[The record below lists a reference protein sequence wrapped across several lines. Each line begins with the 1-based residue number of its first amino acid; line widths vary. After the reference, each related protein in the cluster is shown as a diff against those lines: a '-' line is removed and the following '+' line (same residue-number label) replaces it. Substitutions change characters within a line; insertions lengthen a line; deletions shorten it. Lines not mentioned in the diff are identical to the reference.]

1 MLENWLNTKQGQ
13 VFHYKMEKIEYALE
27 LLGNPQFA
35 VPVIHVAGTNGKG
48 STIAFMRQLFQTHG
62 LRVGSFVSPH
72 MVSVHDRICIDSQ
85 SISDPDFQRYLQKVY
100 DLEQEVATRY
110 EPFRYFEV
118 MVLIMFLYFE
128 AQQPDV
134 ALVEVGIGGLLDTTN
149 VVAPA
154 LSVITSIG
162 MDHQDLLGST
172 LGEIAEQKAGIIK
185 ESVPVVLGPLCPETT
200 AICRHIAQD
209 KQASVYQFGQE
220 FTYKAGQFSN
230 ADLELSEL
238 VLGLA
243 GHHQE
248 ENAAVALQTFL
259 LYMTNIQKDIQP
271 QLIQQALAQ
280 TNWPGRLELVVQE
293 PKIYLDGAHNVPAIE
308 RLVEFI
314 QVQDEP
320 VTILFSALRRK
331 DFQEMLELLEE
342 KLPHTPLV
350 LTSFAYDGA
359 LSEENRQGRDYV
371 ENYQQF
377 IEDWQSSEQ
386 GMLIVTGSLYFI
398 SEVRRIFN
406 TQQKSKANQ
415 SSVFKPLSTNNWF

>member
-48 STIAFMRQLFQTHG
+48 STIAFLRQLFQAHG

-85 SISDPDFQRYLQKVY
+85 PISDHDFQCYLQKVY
-100 DLEQEVATRY
+100 DLEQEVAARY

-118 MVLIMFLYFE
+118 MVLIMFLYFKD
-128 AQQPDV
+128 QQPDL

-172 LGEIAEQKAGIIK
+172 LREIAEQKAGIIK
-185 ESVPVVLGPLCPETT
+185 ENVPVVLGPLSPETT
-200 AICRHIAQD
+200 AICRQIAQD
-209 KQASVYQFGQE
+209 KQASVHQFGQE

-230 ADLELSEL
+230 PDIDLSEL
-238 VLGLA
+238 VLGLV

-259 LYMTNIQKDIQP
+259 LYMTNLQKDIQL

-280 TNWPGRLELVVQE
+280 TSWPGRLELVAQE

-308 RLVEFI
+308 RLIEFI
-314 QVQDEP
+314 QEQEEP

-331 DFQEMLELLEE
+331 DFQEMLELLDE
-342 KLPHTPLV
+342 KLPHTALV
-350 LTSFAYDGA
+350 LTNFAYDGA

-377 IEDWQSSEQ
+377 IEDWQSSKQ
-386 GMLIVTGSLYFI
+386 GILIITGSLYFI
-398 SEVRRIFN
+398 SEVRRIL
-406 TQQKSKANQ
+406 KK
-415 SSVFKPLSTNNWF
+415 

>member
-1 MLENWLNTKQGQ
+1 MLENWLNAKQGQ

-27 LLGNPQFA
+27 LLGNPQFT

-48 STIAFMRQLFQTHG
+48 STIAFLRQLFQTHG

-72 MVSVHDRICIDSQ
+72 MVSMHDRICIDSQ
-85 SISDPDFQRYLQKVY
+85 PISDHDFQHYLQKVY

-118 MVLIMFLYFE
+118 MVLIMFLYFKD
-128 AQQPDV
+128 QQPDL

-172 LGEIAEQKAGIIK
+172 LREIAEQKAGIIK
-185 ESVPVVLGPLCPETT
+185 QNVPVVLGPLCPETA
-200 AICRHIAQD
+200 AICRRIALD
-209 KQASVYQFGQE
+209 NQAPVYQFGQE

-230 ADLELSEL
+230 ADIELSEL

-243 GHHQE
+243 GQHQE

-259 LYMTNIQKDIQP
+259 LYMESIQKTVSP
-271 QLIQQALAQ
+271 QLIKNALAQ
-280 TNWPGRLELVVQE
+280 TSWAGRLELVVQE

-308 RLVEFI
+308 RLIDFI
-314 QVQDEP
+314 QEQDEP

-342 KLPHTPLV
+342 KLPYTPLV

-359 LSEENRQGRDYV
+359 LSEENRQGREYV

-377 IEDWQSSEQ
+377 IEDWQSAGQ
-386 GMLIVTGSLYFI
+386 GILIITGSLYFI
-398 SEVRRIFN
+398 SEVRQIF
-406 TQQKSKANQ
+406 KK
-415 SSVFKPLSTNNWF
+415 

>member
-48 STIAFMRQLFQTHG
+48 STIAFLRQLFQAHAM
-62 LRVGSFVSPH
+62 RVGSFVSPH

-85 SISDPDFQRYLQKVY
+85 PISDHDFQHYLQKVY
-100 DLEQEVATRY
+100 DLEQEVAARY
-110 EPFRYFEV
+110 ETFRYFEV
-118 MVLIMFLYFE
+118 MVLIMFLYFQD
-128 AQQPDV
+128 QQPHV
-134 ALVEVGIGGLLDTTN
+134 ALVEAGIGGLLDTTN

-154 LSVITSIG
+154 LGVITSIG

-172 LGEIAEQKAGIIK
+172 LREIAEQKAGIIK
-185 ESVPVVLGPLCPETT
+185 ENVSVVLGPLSPETT
-200 AICRHIAQD
+200 AICRQIAQD
-209 KQASVYQFGQE
+209 KQASVHQFGQE

-243 GHHQE
+243 GQHQE

-271 QLIQQALAQ
+271 QLIKQALAQ
-280 TNWPGRLELVVQE
+280 TSWPGRLELVVQE

-308 RLVEFI
+308 RLIDFI
-314 QVQDEP
+314 QEQDEP

-359 LSEENRQGRDYV
+359 LSEENRQGREYV

-377 IEDWQSSEQ
+377 IEDWQSAGQ
-386 GMLIVTGSLYFI
+386 GILIVTGSLYFI
-398 SEVRRIFN
+398 SEVRRIF
-406 TQQKSKANQ
+406 KK
-415 SSVFKPLSTNNWF
+415 

>member
-35 VPVIHVAGTNGKG
+35 VPIIHVAGTNGKG

-85 SISDPDFQRYLQKVY
+85 PISNHDFQHYLQKVY

-154 LSVITSIG
+154 LSLITSIG

-185 ESVPVVLGPLCPETT
+185 QNVPVVLGPLCSETT
-200 AICRHIAQD
+200 AICRQIAQD
-209 KQASVYQFGQE
+209 KQASVHQFGQE
-220 FTYKAGQFSN
+220 FTYKVGHFSN
-230 ADLELSEL
+230 TDIDLSEL

-280 TNWPGRLELVVQE
+280 TSWPGRLELVVQE

-308 RLVEFI
+308 RLIEFI

-342 KLPHTPLV
+342 KLPHTPLA

-359 LSEENRQGRDYV
+359 LAEENRQGRDYV

-377 IEDWQSSEQ
+377 IEDWQSSKQ
-386 GMLIVTGSLYFI
+386 GILIVTGSLYFI
-398 SEVRRIFN
+398 SEVRRIF
-406 TQQKSKANQ
+406 KK
-415 SSVFKPLSTNNWF
+415 

>member
-48 STIAFMRQLFQTHG
+48 STIAFLRQLFQVHG

-72 MVSVHDRICIDSQ
+72 MVTVHDRICIDSQ
-85 SISDPDFQRYLQKVY
+85 PISDHDFQHYLHKVY

-185 ESVPVVLGPLCPETT
+185 ENMPVVLGPLSPETT
-200 AICRHIAQD
+200 VICRQIAID
-209 KQASVYQFGQE
+209 NQAPVYQFGQE

-230 ADLELSEL
+230 TDIDLSEL
-238 VLGLA
+238 VLSLA

-259 LYMTNIQKDIQP
+259 LYMTKIQKDIQP

-280 TNWPGRLELVVQE
+280 TSWPGRLELVVQE
-293 PKIYLDGAHNVPAIE
+293 SKIYLDGAHNVPAIE
-308 RLVEFI
+308 RLLEFI
-314 QVQDEP
+314 QVQEEP

-342 KLPHTPLV
+342 KLPHTALV

-377 IEDWQSSEQ
+377 IEDWQSSKQ
-386 GMLIVTGSLYFI
+386 GILIVTGSLYFI
-398 SEVRRIFN
+398 SEVRRIF
-406 TQQKSKANQ
+406 KK
-415 SSVFKPLSTNNWF
+415 

>member
-48 STIAFMRQLFQTHG
+48 STIAFMRQLFQAHG
-62 LRVGSFVSPH
+62 LCVGSFVSPH

-85 SISDPDFQRYLQKVY
+85 PISDHDFQHYLQKVY
-100 DLEQEVATRY
+100 DLEQEIAARY

-118 MVLIMFLYFE
+118 MVLIMFLYFQD
-128 AQQPDV
+128 QQLDV

-172 LGEIAEQKAGIIK
+172 LREIAEQKAGIIK
-185 ESVPVVLGPLCPETT
+185 ENVPVVLGPLSPETT
-200 AICRHIAQD
+200 AICRQIALD

-220 FTYKAGQFSN
+220 FTYKARQFSN
-230 ADLELSEL
+230 ADIDLSEL
-238 VLGLA
+238 VLGPA

-259 LYMTNIQKDIQP
+259 LYMTNIQKDVQP

-280 TNWPGRLELVVQE
+280 TSWPGRLELVAQG

-314 QVQDEP
+314 QEQEEP

-331 DFQEMLELLEE
+331 DFKEMLGLLE
-342 KLPHTPLV
+342 KRLPHVPLI

-377 IEDWQSSEQ
+377 IEDWQSSKQ
-386 GMLIVTGSLYFI
+386 GILIVTGSLYFI
-398 SEVRRIFN
+398 SEVR
-406 TQQKSKANQ
+406 QL
-415 SSVFKPLSTNNWF
+415 FKK

>member
-48 STIAFMRQLFQTHG
+48 STIAFMRQLFQAHG

-85 SISDPDFQRYLQKVY
+85 PISDHDFQHYLQKVY
-100 DLEQEVATRY
+100 DLEQEVAARY
-110 EPFRYFEV
+110 ETFRYFEV
-118 MVLIMFLYFE
+118 MVLIMFLYFQD
-128 AQQPDV
+128 QQLDV
-134 ALVEVGIGGLLDTTN
+134 ALVEVGIGGVLDTTN

-162 MDHQDLLGST
+162 LDHQDLLGST
-172 LGEIAEQKAGIIK
+172 LEEIAEQKAGIIK
-185 ESVPVVLGPLCPETT
+185 ENVPVVLGPLCPETA
-200 AICRHIAQD
+200 AICRQIALE
-209 KQASVYQFGQE
+209 KQAPVYQFGQE
-220 FTYKAGQFSN
+220 FTYKVGQFSN
-230 ADLELSEL
+230 PDINLSEL

-243 GHHQE
+243 GPHQE

-259 LYMTNIQKDIQP
+259 LYMTNIQKDIQL
-271 QLIQQALAQ
+271 QLIPQALAQ
-280 TNWPGRLELVVQE
+280 TSWPGRLELVAQE

-308 RLVEFI
+308 RLIEFI
-314 QVQDEP
+314 QVQEES
-320 VTILFSALRRK
+320 VAILFSALRRK

-371 ENYQQF
+371 EDYRAF
-377 IEDWQSSEQ
+377 IEDWQSGGQ

-398 SEVRRIFN
+398 SEVRQIF
-406 TQQKSKANQ
+406 KK
-415 SSVFKPLSTNNWF
+415 

>member
-1 MLENWLNTKQGQ
+1 MLEDWLNTKQGQ

-48 STIAFMRQLFQTHG
+48 STIAFMRQLFQAHG
-62 LRVGSFVSPH
+62 MRVGSFVSPH

-85 SISDPDFQRYLQKVY
+85 PISDHDFQHYLQKVY

-110 EPFRYFEV
+110 EPLRYFEV

-172 LGEIAEQKAGIIK
+172 LREIAEQKAGIIK
-185 ESVPVVLGPLCPETT
+185 ENVPVVLGPLSPETT
-200 AICRHIAQD
+200 VICRHIAQD
-209 KQASVYQFGQE
+209 KQASVHQFDQE
-220 FTYKAGQFSN
+220 FTYKARQFSN
-230 ADLELSEL
+230 ADIDLSEL

-280 TNWPGRLELVVQE
+280 TSWPGRLELVVQE

-342 KLPHTPLV
+342 KLPHTALV

-359 LSEENRQGRDYV
+359 LAEENRQGRDYV

-377 IEDWQSSEQ
+377 IEDWQSD
-386 GMLIVTGSLYFI
+386 GHGILIVTGSLYFI
-398 SEVRRIFN
+398 SEVRRIF
-406 TQQKSKANQ
+406 KK
-415 SSVFKPLSTNNWF
+415 

>member
-85 SISDPDFQRYLQKVY
+85 PISDHDFQHYLQKVY

-185 ESVPVVLGPLCPETT
+185 ENVPVVLGPLCPETT

-280 TNWPGRLELVVQE
+280 TSWPGRLELVAQE

-308 RLVEFI
+308 RLIEFI
-314 QVQDEP
+314 QVQEEP

-331 DFQEMLELLEE
+331 DFQEMLELLDE
-342 KLPHTPLV
+342 KLPYTALV

-371 ENYQQF
+371 ENYRQF
-377 IEDWQSSEQ
+377 IEAWQSSKQ
-386 GMLIVTGSLYFI
+386 GILIVTGSLYFI
-398 SEVRRIFN
+398 SEVRRIFKN
-406 TQQKSKANQ
+406 EYLFAN
-415 SSVFKPLSTNNWF
+415 K

>member
-27 LLGNPQFA
+27 QLGNPQFA

-48 STIAFMRQLFQTHG
+48 STIAFMRQLFQAHD

-85 SISDPDFQRYLQKVY
+85 PISDHDFQHYLQKVY

-118 MVLIMFLYFE
+118 MVLIMFLYFQ
-128 AQQPDV
+128 AQQPHV

-185 ESVPVVLGPLCPETT
+185 ENVPVVLGPLCPETT
-200 AICRHIAQD
+200 AICCQIALD
-209 KQASVYQFGQE
+209 KQAPVYQFGQE
-220 FTYKAGQFSN
+220 FSYKTGQFSN
-230 ADLELSEL
+230 PDIDLSEL
-238 VLGLA
+238 VLGLE
-243 GHHQE
+243 GPHQE

-259 LYMTNIQKDIQP
+259 LYMASIQEATFP
-271 QLIQQALAQ
+271 PLIKNALAQ
-280 TNWPGRLELVVQE
+280 TSWPGRLELVAQE
-293 PKIYLDGAHNVPAIE
+293 PTIYLDGAHNVPAIE
-308 RLVEFI
+308 RLIKFI
-314 QVQDEP
+314 QVQEEP

-331 DFQEMLELLEE
+331 DFQEMLDLLEE
-342 KLPHTPLV
+342 RLPQVSLI

-371 ENYQQF
+371 ENYPQF
-377 IEDWQSSEQ
+377 IEDWQSSKQ
-386 GMLIVTGSLYFI
+386 GILIVTGSLYFI
-398 SEVRRIFN
+398 SEVR
-406 TQQKSKANQ
+406 QM
-415 SSVFKPLSTNNWF
+415 FKK

>member
-48 STIAFMRQLFQTHG
+48 STIAFMRQLFQAHG
-62 LRVGSFVSPH
+62 MRVGSFVSPH

-85 SISDPDFQRYLQKVY
+85 PISDHDFQHYLQKVY

-172 LGEIAEQKAGIIK
+172 LREIAEQKAGIIK
-185 ESVPVVLGPLCPETT
+185 ENVPVVLGPLSPETT
-200 AICRHIAQD
+200 AICRQIAQD
-209 KQASVYQFGQE
+209 KQASVYQFEPE
-220 FTYKAGQFSN
+220 FTYKAGQFGN
-230 ADLELSEL
+230 ADIDLSEL

-259 LYMTNIQKDIQP
+259 LYMASSQQAISP

-280 TNWPGRLELVVQE
+280 TSWPGRLELVAQE

-314 QVQDEP
+314 QVQEEP

-398 SEVRRIFN
+398 SEVRRIF
-406 TQQKSKANQ
+406 KK
-415 SSVFKPLSTNNWF
+415 

>member
-85 SISDPDFQRYLQKVY
+85 PISDHDFQHYLQKVY

-154 LSVITSIG
+154 LSIITSIG

-172 LGEIAEQKAGIIK
+172 LREIAEQKAGIIK
-185 ESVPVVLGPLCPETT
+185 ENVPVVLGPLSPETT
-200 AICRHIAQD
+200 VICHQIAQD
-209 KQASVYQFGQE
+209 KQASVHQFGQE

-230 ADLELSEL
+230 TDIDLSEL
-238 VLGLA
+238 VLSLA

-280 TNWPGRLELVVQE
+280 TSWPGRLELVVQE

-308 RLVEFI
+308 RLIEFI

-342 KLPHTPLV
+342 KLPHTPLA

-359 LSEENRQGRDYV
+359 LAEENRQGRDYV

-377 IEDWQSSEQ
+377 IEDWQSD
-386 GMLIVTGSLYFI
+386 GHGILIVTGSLYFI
-398 SEVRRIFN
+398 SEVRRIF
-406 TQQKSKANQ
+406 KK
-415 SSVFKPLSTNNWF
+415 

>member
-85 SISDPDFQRYLQKVY
+85 PISDHDFQHYLQKVY

-185 ESVPVVLGPLCPETT
+185 ENVPVVLGPLCPETT

-259 LYMTNIQKDIQP
+259 LYMANIQKEIQP

-280 TNWPGRLELVVQE
+280 TSWPGRLELVAQE

-308 RLVEFI
+308 RLIEFI
-314 QVQDEP
+314 QVQEEP

-331 DFQEMLELLEE
+331 DFQEMLELLDE
-342 KLPHTPLV
+342 KLPHTALV

-371 ENYQQF
+371 ENYRQF
-377 IEDWQSSEQ
+377 IEAWQSSKQ
-386 GMLIVTGSLYFI
+386 GILIVTGSLYFI
-398 SEVRRIFN
+398 SEVRRIFKN
-406 TQQKSKANQ
+406 EYLFAN
-415 SSVFKPLSTNNWF
+415 K

>member
-1 MLENWLNTKQGQ
+1 MLENWLNIKQGQ
-13 VFHYKMEKIEYALE
+13 VFHYKMEKIEYTLE

-48 STIAFMRQLFQTHG
+48 STIAFMRQLFQAHG

-85 SISDPDFQRYLQKVY
+85 PISDPDFQRYLQKVY
-100 DLEQEVATRY
+100 DLDQEVATRY

-118 MVLIMFLYFE
+118 MVLIMFLYFQ
-128 AQQPDV
+128 AQQPHV

-185 ESVPVVLGPLCPETT
+185 ENVPVVLGPLCPETT
-200 AICRHIAQD
+200 AICCQIALD
-209 KQASVYQFGQE
+209 KQAPVYQFGQE

-230 ADLELSEL
+230 AAQDLSEL

-243 GHHQE
+243 GPHQE

-259 LYMTNIQKDIQP
+259 LYMASIQKDIQP

-280 TNWPGRLELVVQE
+280 TSWPGRLELVAQE
-293 PKIYLDGAHNVPAIE
+293 PTIYLDGAHNVPAIE
-308 RLVEFI
+308 RLIEFI
-314 QVQDEP
+314 QEQEEP

-331 DFQEMLELLEE
+331 DFQEMLELFEE

-371 ENYQQF
+371 ENYQHF
-377 IEDWQSSEQ
+377 IEDWQSSKQ
-386 GMLIVTGSLYFI
+386 GILIVTGSLYFI
-398 SEVRRIFN
+398 SEVR
-406 TQQKSKANQ
+406 QM
-415 SSVFKPLSTNNWF
+415 FKK

>member
-1 MLENWLNTKQGQ
+1 MLENWLNTKQGK

-27 LLGNPQFA
+27 LLGNPQFT

-48 STIAFMRQLFQTHG
+48 STIAFLRQLFQTHG

-85 SISDPDFQRYLQKVY
+85 PISDHDFQHYLQKVY

-118 MVLIMFLYFE
+118 MVLVMFLYFKD
-128 AQQPDV
+128 QQPDL

-154 LSVITSIG
+154 LSLITSIG

-185 ESVPVVLGPLCPETT
+185 QNVPVVLGPLCPETT
-200 AICRHIAQD
+200 AICRRIALE
-209 KQASVYQFGQE
+209 KQAPVYQFGQE

-243 GHHQE
+243 GQHQE

-259 LYMTNIQKDIQP
+259 LYMASIQKTVSP
-271 QLIQQALAQ
+271 QLIKNALAQ
-280 TNWPGRLELVVQE
+280 TSWAGRLELVVQE
-293 PKIYLDGAHNVPAIE
+293 PKVYLDGAHNVPAIE
-308 RLVEFI
+308 RLIDFI
-314 QVQDEP
+314 QEQDEP

-359 LSEENRQGRDYV
+359 LSEENRQGREYV

-377 IEDWQSSEQ
+377 IEDWQSDGQ
-386 GMLIVTGSLYFI
+386 GMLIITGSLYFI
-398 SEVRRIFN
+398 SEVRQIF
-406 TQQKSKANQ
+406 KK
-415 SSVFKPLSTNNWF
+415 

>member
-13 VFHYKMEKIEYALE
+13 VFHYKIEKIEYALE
-27 LLGNPQFA
+27 QLGNPQFA

-48 STIAFMRQLFQTHG
+48 STIAFMRQLFQAHG

-85 SISDPDFQRYLQKVY
+85 PISDHDFQHYLQKVY

-149 VVAPA
+149 VVSPA

-185 ESVPVVLGPLCPETT
+185 ENVPVVLGPLCPETT
-200 AICRHIAQD
+200 AICRQIALE
-209 KQASVYQFGQE
+209 KQAPVYQFGQE

-230 ADLELSEL
+230 TDIDLSEL

-280 TNWPGRLELVVQE
+280 TSWPGRLELVAQG

-314 QVQDEP
+314 QVQEEP

-331 DFQEMLELLEE
+331 DFQEMLELLDE
-342 KLPHTPLV
+342 KLPHTALV

-377 IEDWQSSEQ
+377 IEDWQSSKQ
-386 GMLIVTGSLYFI
+386 GILIVTGSLYFI
-398 SEVRRIFN
+398 SEVRRL
-406 TQQKSKANQ
+406 
-415 SSVFKPLSTNNWF
+415 FKK

>member
-48 STIAFMRQLFQTHG
+48 STIAFLRQLFQAHG

-85 SISDPDFQRYLQKVY
+85 PISDHDFQHYLQKVY

-118 MVLIMFLYFE
+118 MVLIMFLYFKD
-128 AQQPDV
+128 QQPDV

-149 VVAPA
+149 IVAPA
-154 LSVITSIG
+154 LSLITSIG

-209 KQASVYQFGQE
+209 KQASVYQFCQE
-220 FTYKAGQFSN
+220 FTYKAGHFSN
-230 ADLELSEL
+230 TDIDLSEL

-243 GHHQE
+243 GHYQE

-280 TNWPGRLELVVQE
+280 TSWPGRLELVAQE

-314 QVQDEP
+314 QVQEEP

-342 KLPHTPLV
+342 KLPHTALV

-386 GMLIVTGSLYFI
+386 GILIVTGSLYFI
-398 SEVRRIFN
+398 SEVRRIF
-406 TQQKSKANQ
+406 KK
-415 SSVFKPLSTNNWF
+415 

>member
-13 VFHYKMEKIEYALE
+13 VFHYKTEKIEYALE
-27 LLGNPQFA
+27 LLGNPQFT

-72 MVSVHDRICIDSQ
+72 MVSVHDRICINSQ
-85 SISDPDFQRYLQKVY
+85 PISDHDFQHYLQKVY

-110 EPFRYFEV
+110 EPLRYFEV

-128 AQQPDV
+128 AQQSDV

-172 LGEIAEQKAGIIK
+172 LREIAEQKAGIIK
-185 ESVPVVLGPLCPETT
+185 ENVPVVLGPLSPETT
-200 AICRHIAQD
+200 VICRHIAQD
-209 KQASVYQFGQE
+209 KQASVHQFGQE
-220 FTYKAGQFSN
+220 FTYKAGQFS
-230 ADLELSEL
+230 DPDIDLSEL

-280 TNWPGRLELVVQE
+280 TSWPGRLELVAQE

-308 RLVEFI
+308 RLIEFI
-314 QVQDEP
+314 QVQEEP

-342 KLPHTPLV
+342 KLPHTLLV
-350 LTSFAYDGA
+350 LTSFAYDSA

-377 IEDWQSSEQ
+377 IEDWQSSKQ
-386 GMLIVTGSLYFI
+386 GILIVTGSLYFI
-398 SEVRRIFN
+398 SEVRRIF
-406 TQQKSKANQ
+406 KK
-415 SSVFKPLSTNNWF
+415 

>member
-48 STIAFMRQLFQTHG
+48 STIAFMRQLFQVHG

-85 SISDPDFQRYLQKVY
+85 PISDHDFQCYLQKVY

-185 ESVPVVLGPLCPETT
+185 ESVPVVLGPLSPETT

-243 GHHQE
+243 GQHQE

-259 LYMTNIQKDIQP
+259 LYMARIQKTVSP
-271 QLIQQALAQ
+271 QLIKNALAQ
-280 TNWPGRLELVVQE
+280 TNWPGRLELVAQE

-314 QVQDEP
+314 QVQEEP

-342 KLPHTPLV
+342 KLPHTALV

-386 GMLIVTGSLYFI
+386 GILIVTGSLYFI
-398 SEVRRIFN
+398 SEVRRIF
-406 TQQKSKANQ
+406 KK
-415 SSVFKPLSTNNWF
+415 

>member
-48 STIAFMRQLFQTHG
+48 STIAFLRQLFQTHG

-85 SISDPDFQRYLQKVY
+85 PISDHDFQHYLQKVY
-100 DLEQEVATRY
+100 DLEQEIATRY

-172 LGEIAEQKAGIIK
+172 LREIAEQKAGIIK

-209 KQASVYQFGQE
+209 KQASVHQFGQE
-220 FTYKAGQFSN
+220 FTYKAGHFSN
-230 ADLELSEL
+230 TDIDLSEL
-238 VLGLA
+238 VLSLA

-280 TNWPGRLELVVQE
+280 TSWPGRLELVVQE

-314 QVQDEP
+314 QVQEEP

-342 KLPHTPLV
+342 KLPHTALV

-359 LSEENRQGRDYV
+359 LAEENRQGRDYV

-377 IEDWQSSEQ
+377 IEDWQSSKQ
-386 GMLIVTGSLYFI
+386 GILIVTGSLYFI
-398 SEVRRIFN
+398 SEVCRIF
-406 TQQKSKANQ
+406 KK
-415 SSVFKPLSTNNWF
+415 

>member
-48 STIAFMRQLFQTHG
+48 STIAFMRQLFQVHG

-72 MVSVHDRICIDSQ
+72 MVSVHDRICINSQ
-85 SISDPDFQRYLQKVY
+85 PISDHDFQHYLQKVY

-118 MVLIMFLYFE
+118 MVLIMFLYFQD
-128 AQQPDV
+128 QQPDL

-154 LSVITSIG
+154 LSLITSIG

-172 LGEIAEQKAGIIK
+172 LREIAEQKAGIIK
-185 ESVPVVLGPLCPETT
+185 ENVPVVLGPLCPETT

-209 KQASVYQFGQE
+209 KQASVHQFGQE

-230 ADLELSEL
+230 ADIELSEL

-259 LYMTNIQKDIQP
+259 LYMASSQQAISP

-280 TNWPGRLELVVQE
+280 TSWPGRLELVAQE

-314 QVQDEP
+314 QVQEEP

-331 DFQEMLELLEE
+331 DFQEMLGLLEE
-342 KLPHTPLV
+342 KLPHTALV

-371 ENYQQF
+371 EGYQQF
-377 IEDWQSSEQ
+377 IEDWQSSKQ
-386 GMLIVTGSLYFI
+386 GILIVTGSLYFI
-398 SEVRRIFN
+398 SEVRRIF
-406 TQQKSKANQ
+406 KK
-415 SSVFKPLSTNNWF
+415 

>member
-1 MLENWLNTKQGQ
+1 MLENWLSTKQGQ

-27 LLGNPQFA
+27 QLGNPQFA

-48 STIAFMRQLFQTHG
+48 STIAFMRQLFQAHG
-62 LRVGSFVSPH
+62 LHVGSFVSPH

-85 SISDPDFQRYLQKVY
+85 PISDHDFQHYLQKVY
-100 DLEQEVATRY
+100 DLEQEIAARY

-172 LGEIAEQKAGIIK
+172 LREIAEQKAGIIK
-185 ESVPVVLGPLCPETT
+185 ENVPVVLGPLSLETT
-200 AICRHIAQD
+200 AICRQIALD
-209 KQASVYQFGQE
+209 KQAPVYQFGQE
-220 FTYKAGQFSN
+220 FTYKARQFSN
-230 ADLELSEL
+230 ADIDLSEL

-259 LYMTNIQKDIQP
+259 LYMTNIQNDIQP

-280 TNWPGRLELVVQE
+280 TSWPGRLELVAQG

-314 QVQDEP
+314 QVQEEP

-331 DFQEMLELLEE
+331 DFQEMLELLDE
-342 KLPHTPLV
+342 KLPHTALV

-359 LSEENRQGRDYV
+359 LSQENRQGRDYV

-377 IEDWQSSEQ
+377 IEDWKSSKQ
-386 GMLIVTGSLYFI
+386 GILIVTGSLYFI
-398 SEVRRIFN
+398 SEVRRL
-406 TQQKSKANQ
+406 
-415 SSVFKPLSTNNWF
+415 FKK

>member
-1 MLENWLNTKQGQ
+1 MLENWLNAKQGQ

-27 LLGNPQFA
+27 LLGNPQFT

-48 STIAFMRQLFQTHG
+48 STIAFLRQLFQAHG
-62 LRVGSFVSPH
+62 MRVGSFVSPH
-72 MVSVHDRICIDSQ
+72 MVSVHDRICIDSLP
-85 SISDPDFQRYLQKVY
+85 ISDYDFQHNLQKVY
-100 DLEQEVATRY
+100 DLEQEVAAYY

-118 MVLIMFLYFE
+118 MVLIMFLYFKD
-128 AQQPDV
+128 QQPDL

-154 LSVITSIG
+154 LSLITSIG

-185 ESVPVVLGPLCPETT
+185 QNVPVILGPLCLET
-200 AICRHIAQD
+200 AVICRRIALE
-209 KQASVYQFGQE
+209 KQAPVYQFGQE
-220 FTYKAGQFSN
+220 FTYKAGQFSS

-243 GHHQE
+243 GSHQE

-259 LYMTNIQKDIQP
+259 LYMTDIQKNIQP
-271 QLIQQALAQ
+271 QLIKQALAQ
-280 TNWPGRLELVVQE
+280 TNWAGRLELVVQE

-308 RLVEFI
+308 RLVDFI
-314 QVQDEP
+314 QEQEEP

-359 LSEENRQGRDYV
+359 VSEENRQGRDYV

-377 IEDWQSSEQ
+377 IEDWQSAGQ
-386 GMLIVTGSLYFI
+386 GILIVTGSLYFI
-398 SEVRRIFN
+398 SEVRRIF
-406 TQQKSKANQ
+406 KK
-415 SSVFKPLSTNNWF
+415 

>member
-1 MLENWLNTKQGQ
+1 
-13 VFHYKMEKIEYALE
+13 
-27 LLGNPQFA
+27 QFA

-85 SISDPDFQRYLQKVY
+85 PISDHDFQHYLQKVY

-185 ESVPVVLGPLCPETT
+185 ENVPVVLGPLCPETT

-280 TNWPGRLELVVQE
+280 TSWPGRLELVAQE

-308 RLVEFI
+308 RLIEFI
-314 QVQDEP
+314 QVQEEP

-331 DFQEMLELLEE
+331 DFQEMLELLDE
-342 KLPHTPLV
+342 KLPHTALV

-371 ENYQQF
+371 ENYRQF
-377 IEDWQSSEQ
+377 IEAWQSSKQ
-386 GMLIVTGSLYFI
+386 GILIVTGSLYFI
-398 SEVRRIFN
+398 SEVRRIFKN
-406 TQQKSKANQ
+406 EYLFAN
-415 SSVFKPLSTNNWF
+415 K

>member
-35 VPVIHVAGTNGKG
+35 VPVIHIAGTNGKG
-48 STIAFMRQLFQTHG
+48 STIAFLRQLYQVHG

-72 MVSVHDRICIDSQ
+72 MVSIHDRICIDSQ
-85 SISDPDFQRYLQKVY
+85 LISDHDFQHYLQKVY
-100 DLEQEVATRY
+100 DLEQEVATLY

-118 MVLIMFLYFE
+118 MVLIMFLYFQD
-128 AQQPDV
+128 QQLDV

-185 ESVPVVLGPLCPETT
+185 ESVPVVLGPLSPETT
-200 AICRHIAQD
+200 VICRHIAQD
-209 KQASVYQFGQE
+209 KQASVHQFGQE

-230 ADLELSEL
+230 TDIDLSEL

-280 TNWPGRLELVVQE
+280 TSWPGRLELVAQE

-314 QVQDEP
+314 QVQEEP

-342 KLPHTPLV
+342 KLPHTALV

-377 IEDWQSSEQ
+377 IEDWQSSKQ
-386 GMLIVTGSLYFI
+386 GILIVTGSLYFI
-398 SEVRRIFN
+398 SEVRRIF
-406 TQQKSKANQ
+406 KK
-415 SSVFKPLSTNNWF
+415 

>member
-1 MLENWLNTKQGQ
+1 MLENWLSTKQGQ

-48 STIAFMRQLFQTHG
+48 STIAFMRQLFQAHG

-85 SISDPDFQRYLQKVY
+85 PISDHDFQHYLQKVY
-100 DLEQEVATRY
+100 DLEQEIAARY

-118 MVLIMFLYFE
+118 MVLIMFLYFQD
-128 AQQPDV
+128 QQPDV

-149 VVAPA
+149 VVSPA

-162 MDHQDLLGST
+162 MDHQDLLGLT

-185 ESVPVVLGPLCPETT
+185 ENMPVVLGPLSPETT
-200 AICRHIAQD
+200 AICRQIALE
-209 KQASVYQFGQE
+209 KQAPVYQFGQE

-230 ADLELSEL
+230 TDIDLSEL

-248 ENAAVALQTFL
+248 ENAAVALQTFI

-280 TNWPGRLELVVQE
+280 TSWPGRLELVAQE

-314 QVQDEP
+314 QVQEEP

-331 DFQEMLELLEE
+331 DFQEMLELLDE
-342 KLPHTPLV
+342 KLPHTALV

-359 LSEENRQGRDYV
+359 LSEKNRQGRDYV

-377 IEDWQSSEQ
+377 IEDWKSSKQ
-386 GMLIVTGSLYFI
+386 GILIVTGSLYFI
-398 SEVRRIFN
+398 SEVRRL
-406 TQQKSKANQ
+406 
-415 SSVFKPLSTNNWF
+415 FKK

>member
-85 SISDPDFQRYLQKVY
+85 PISDHDFQHYLQKVY

-172 LGEIAEQKAGIIK
+172 LREIAEQKAGIIK
-185 ESVPVVLGPLCPETT
+185 ENVPVVLGPLSPETT

-209 KQASVYQFGQE
+209 KQAFVYQFGQE

-280 TNWPGRLELVVQE
+280 TSWPGRLELVAQE

-308 RLVEFI
+308 RLIEFI
-314 QVQDEP
+314 QVQEEP

-331 DFQEMLELLEE
+331 DFQEMLELLDE
-342 KLPHTPLV
+342 KLPHTALV

-371 ENYQQF
+371 ENYRQF
-377 IEDWQSSEQ
+377 IEAWQSSKQ
-386 GMLIVTGSLYFI
+386 GILIVTGSLYFI
-398 SEVRRIFN
+398 SEVRRIF
-406 TQQKSKANQ
+406 KK
-415 SSVFKPLSTNNWF
+415 

>member
-48 STIAFMRQLFQTHG
+48 STIAFMRQLFQAHG

-72 MVSVHDRICIDSQ
+72 MVSVYDRICIDSQ
-85 SISDPDFQRYLQKVY
+85 PISDYDFQHYLQKVY

-118 MVLIMFLYFE
+118 MVLIMFLYFQN
-128 AQQPDV
+128 QQPHV

-185 ESVPVVLGPLCPETT
+185 ENVPVVLGPLCPETI
-200 AICRHIAQD
+200 AICRQIALD
-209 KQASVYQFGQE
+209 KQAPVYQFGQE

-230 ADLELSEL
+230 TDMDLSEL

-243 GHHQE
+243 GPHQE

-259 LYMTNIQKDIQP
+259 LYMASIQKATLP
-271 QLIQQALAQ
+271 PLIKTALAQ
-280 TNWPGRLELVVQE
+280 TSWPGRLELVAQE
-293 PKIYLDGAHNVPAIE
+293 PTIYLDGAHNVPAIE
-308 RLVEFI
+308 RLIEFI
-314 QVQDEP
+314 QEQEEP

-377 IEDWQSSEQ
+377 IEDWQSSAQ
-386 GMLIVTGSLYFI
+386 GILIITGSLYFI
-398 SEVRRIFN
+398 SEVRRIF
-406 TQQKSKANQ
+406 KK
-415 SSVFKPLSTNNWF
+415 

>member
-13 VFHYKMEKIEYALE
+13 VFHYKMEKIEYTLE

-48 STIAFMRQLFQTHG
+48 STIAFMRQLFQAHG

-85 SISDPDFQRYLQKVY
+85 PISAPDFQHYLQKVY

-118 MVLIMFLYFE
+118 MVLIMFLYFQD
-128 AQQPDV
+128 QQPHV

-185 ESVPVVLGPLCPETT
+185 ENVPVVLGPLSPETT
-200 AICRHIAQD
+200 AICRQIALD
-209 KQASVYQFGQE
+209 KQAPVYQFGQE
-220 FTYKAGQFSN
+220 FTYKARQFSN
-230 ADLELSEL
+230 TDMDLSEL

-248 ENAAVALQTFL
+248 ENAAVALQTFI

-280 TNWPGRLELVVQE
+280 TSWPGRLELVAQE

-308 RLVEFI
+308 RLIEFI
-314 QVQDEP
+314 QEQEES

-331 DFQEMLELLEE
+331 DFREMLELLEE

-350 LTSFAYDGA
+350 LTSFTYDGA

-371 ENYQQF
+371 ANYQQF
-377 IEDWQSSEQ
+377 VEDWQSSKQ
-386 GMLIVTGSLYFI
+386 GILIVTGSLYFI
-398 SEVRRIFN
+398 SEVR
-406 TQQKSKANQ
+406 QM
-415 SSVFKPLSTNNWF
+415 FKK

>member
-27 LLGNPQFA
+27 LLGSPQFA

-48 STIAFMRQLFQTHG
+48 STTAFMRQLFQAHG

-85 SISDPDFQRYLQKVY
+85 PISDHDFQCYLQKVY
-100 DLEQEVATRY
+100 DLEQEVAARY

-118 MVLIMFLYFE
+118 MVLIMFLYFQD
-128 AQQPDV
+128 QQPDL

-154 LSVITSIG
+154 LSLITSIG

-185 ESVPVVLGPLCPETT
+185 ENVPVVLGPLSPETT

-209 KQASVYQFGQE
+209 KQASIYQFGPE
-220 FTYKAGQFSN
+220 FTYKEGQFSN

-280 TNWPGRLELVVQE
+280 TSWPGRLELVAQE

-308 RLVEFI
+308 RLIEFI
-314 QVQDEP
+314 QEQEEP

-359 LSEENRQGRDYV
+359 LSEKNRQGRDYV
-371 ENYQQF
+371 EDYQQF

-386 GMLIVTGSLYFI
+386 GILIVTGSLYFI
-398 SEVRRIFN
+398 SEVRRIF
-406 TQQKSKANQ
+406 KK
-415 SSVFKPLSTNNWF
+415 

>member
-48 STIAFMRQLFQTHG
+48 STIAFLRQLFQAHG
-62 LRVGSFVSPH
+62 MRVGSFVSPH
-72 MVSVHDRICIDSQ
+72 MVSVHDRICIDSLP
-85 SISDPDFQRYLQKVY
+85 ISDHDFQHYLQNIY
-100 DLEQEVATRY
+100 DLEQEVAARY

-118 MVLIMFLYFE
+118 MVLIMFLYFKD
-128 AQQPDV
+128 QQPDL

-172 LGEIAEQKAGIIK
+172 LREIAEQKAGIIK
-185 ESVPVVLGPLCPETT
+185 QNVPVVLGPLCPATT
-200 AICRHIAQD
+200 AICRQIAQD

-243 GHHQE
+243 GSHQE

-271 QLIQQALAQ
+271 QLIKQALAQ
-280 TNWPGRLELVVQE
+280 TSWPGRLELVAQE

-308 RLVEFI
+308 RLIDFI
-314 QVQDEP
+314 QEQDEP

-331 DFQEMLELLEE
+331 DFQEMLGLLEE

-377 IEDWQSSEQ
+377 IEDWQSAGQ
-386 GMLIVTGSLYFI
+386 GILIVTGSLYFI
-398 SEVRRIFN
+398 SEVRRSF
-406 TQQKSKANQ
+406 TK
-415 SSVFKPLSTNNWF
+415 

>member
-27 LLGNPQFA
+27 QLGNPQFA

-48 STIAFMRQLFQTHG
+48 STIAFLRQLFQAHG

-85 SISDPDFQRYLQKVY
+85 PISDPDFQDYLQKVY
-100 DLEQEVATRY
+100 DLEQEVAARY

-118 MVLIMFLYFE
+118 MVLIMFLYFQD
-128 AQQPDV
+128 QQLDV

-149 VVAPA
+149 VVSPA

-200 AICRHIAQD
+200 AICRQISLD
-209 KQASVYQFGQE
+209 KQAPVYQFGQE

-230 ADLELSEL
+230 TDIDLSEL

-280 TNWPGRLELVVQE
+280 TSWPGRLELVAQE

-314 QVQDEP
+314 QVQEEP

-331 DFQEMLELLEE
+331 DFQEMLELLDE
-342 KLPHTPLV
+342 KLPHTALV

-377 IEDWQSSEQ
+377 IEDWKSSKQ
-386 GMLIVTGSLYFI
+386 GILIVTGSLYFI
-398 SEVRRIFN
+398 SEVRRIF
-406 TQQKSKANQ
+406 KK
-415 SSVFKPLSTNNWF
+415 

>member
-27 LLGNPQFA
+27 LLGNPQFE
-35 VPVIHVAGTNGKG
+35 VPVIHIAGTNGKG
-48 STIAFMRQLFQTHG
+48 STIAFLRQLFQVHG

-85 SISDPDFQRYLQKVY
+85 LISDHDFQHYLQKVY

-118 MVLIMFLYFE
+118 MVLIMFLYFQD
-128 AQQPDV
+128 QQLDV

-149 VVAPA
+149 VVVPA

-172 LGEIAEQKAGIIK
+172 LREIAEQKAGIIK
-185 ESVPVVLGPLCPETT
+185 ENVPVVLGPLSPETT
-200 AICRHIAQD
+200 VICRQIAID
-209 KQASVYQFGQE
+209 NQAPVYQFGQE

-230 ADLELSEL
+230 TDIDLSEL
-238 VLGLA
+238 VLSLA

-280 TNWPGRLELVVQE
+280 TSWPGRLELVVQE

-342 KLPHTPLV
+342 KSPHTPLV

-359 LSEENRQGRDYV
+359 LSEENRQGREYV

-377 IEDWQSSEQ
+377 IEDWQSSKQ
-386 GMLIVTGSLYFI
+386 GILIVTGSLYFI
-398 SEVRRIFN
+398 SEVRRIF
-406 TQQKSKANQ
+406 KK
-415 SSVFKPLSTNNWF
+415 

>member
-48 STIAFMRQLFQTHG
+48 STIAFMRQLFQAHG
-62 LRVGSFVSPH
+62 MRVGSFVSPH

-85 SISDPDFQRYLQKVY
+85 PISDHDFQHYLQKVY

-118 MVLIMFLYFE
+118 MVLIMFLYFKD
-128 AQQPDV
+128 QQPDL

-172 LGEIAEQKAGIIK
+172 LREIAEQKAGIIK
-185 ESVPVVLGPLCPETT
+185 ENVPVVLGPLSPETT

-209 KQASVYQFGQE
+209 NQAPVYQFGQE

-243 GHHQE
+243 GQHQE

-259 LYMTNIQKDIQP
+259 LYMASSQQAISP

-280 TNWPGRLELVVQE
+280 TSWPGRLELVVQE

-308 RLVEFI
+308 RLIEFI
-314 QVQDEP
+314 QEQEEP

-342 KLPHTPLV
+342 KLPHTALV

-398 SEVRRIFN
+398 SEVRRIF
-406 TQQKSKANQ
+406 KK
-415 SSVFKPLSTNNWF
+415 

>member
-27 LLGNPQFA
+27 QLGNPQFA

-48 STIAFMRQLFQTHG
+48 STIAFMRQLFQAHG

-85 SISDPDFQRYLQKVY
+85 PISDHDFQHYLQKVY
-100 DLEQEVATRY
+100 DLEQEIAARY

-118 MVLIMFLYFE
+118 MVLIMFLYFQN
-128 AQQPDV
+128 QQLDV

-149 VVAPA
+149 VVSPA

-185 ESVPVVLGPLCPETT
+185 ENMPVVLGPLCPETT
-200 AICRHIAQD
+200 AICRHIALE
-209 KQASVYQFGQE
+209 KQAPVYQFGQE

-230 ADLELSEL
+230 TDIDLSEL

-248 ENAAVALQTFL
+248 ENAAVALQTFI

-280 TNWPGRLELVVQE
+280 TSWPGRLELVAQE
-293 PKIYLDGAHNVPAIE
+293 PTIYLDGAHNVPAIE

-314 QVQDEP
+314 QVQEEP

-331 DFQEMLELLEE
+331 DFQEMLELLDE
-342 KLPHTPLV
+342 KLPHTALI

-377 IEDWQSSEQ
+377 IEDWQSSKQ
-386 GMLIVTGSLYFI
+386 GILIVTGSLYFI
-398 SEVRRIFN
+398 SEVRRIF
-406 TQQKSKANQ
+406 KK
-415 SSVFKPLSTNNWF
+415 

>member
-48 STIAFMRQLFQTHG
+48 STIAFLRQLFQAHG
-62 LRVGSFVSPH
+62 MRVGSFVSPH
-72 MVSVHDRICIDSQ
+72 MVSVHDRICIDSLP
-85 SISDPDFQRYLQKVY
+85 ISDHDFQHYLQNIY
-100 DLEQEVATRY
+100 DLEQEVAARY
-110 EPFRYFEV
+110 ESFRYFEV
-118 MVLIMFLYFE
+118 MVLIMFLYFKD
-128 AQQPDV
+128 QQPDL

-154 LSVITSIG
+154 LSLITSIG

-172 LGEIAEQKAGIIK
+172 LREIAEQKAGIIK
-185 ESVPVVLGPLCPETT
+185 QNVPVVLGPLCPETA
-200 AICRHIAQD
+200 AICRRIAQD

-243 GHHQE
+243 GSHQE

-259 LYMTNIQKDIQP
+259 LYMTDIQKDIQP
-271 QLIQQALAQ
+271 QLIKQALAQ
-280 TNWPGRLELVVQE
+280 TNWAGRLELVVQE

-314 QVQDEP
+314 QEQEEP

-359 LSEENRQGRDYV
+359 VSEENRQGRDYV

-377 IEDWQSSEQ
+377 IEDWQSAGQ
-386 GMLIVTGSLYFI
+386 GILIVTGSLYFI
-398 SEVRRIFN
+398 SEVRRIF
-406 TQQKSKANQ
+406 KK
-415 SSVFKPLSTNNWF
+415 

>member
-48 STIAFMRQLFQTHG
+48 STIAFMRQLFQVHG

-85 SISDPDFQRYLQKVY
+85 PISDHGFQHYLQKVY

-185 ESVPVVLGPLCPETT
+185 ENVPVVLGPLSPETT

-209 KQASVYQFGQE
+209 KQASIYQFGQE

-230 ADLELSEL
+230 ADIDLSEL

-259 LYMTNIQKDIQP
+259 LYMASSQQAISP

-280 TNWPGRLELVVQE
+280 TSWPGRLELVAQE

-314 QVQDEP
+314 QVQEEP

-331 DFQEMLELLEE
+331 DFQEMLGLLEE
-342 KLPHTPLV
+342 KLPHTALV

-371 ENYQQF
+371 EDYQQF

-386 GMLIVTGSLYFI
+386 GILIVTGSLYFI
-398 SEVRRIFN
+398 SEVRRIL
-406 TQQKSKANQ
+406 KK
-415 SSVFKPLSTNNWF
+415 

>member
-1 MLENWLNTKQGQ
+1 MLENWLSTKQGQ

-48 STIAFMRQLFQTHG
+48 STIAFLRQLFQAHG
-62 LRVGSFVSPH
+62 MRVGSFVSPH

-85 SISDPDFQRYLQKVY
+85 PISDPDFQHYLQKVY

-118 MVLIMFLYFE
+118 MVLIMFLYFQD
-128 AQQPDV
+128 QQPHV

-200 AICRHIAQD
+200 AICRQIALD
-209 KQASVYQFGQE
+209 KQAPVYQFGQE

-230 ADLELSEL
+230 ADLDLSEL
-238 VLGLA
+238 VLGLV
-243 GHHQE
+243 GPHQE

-259 LYMTNIQKDIQP
+259 LYMASIQKATLP
-271 QLIQQALAQ
+271 PLIKTALAQ
-280 TNWPGRLELVVQE
+280 TSWPGRLELVAQE

-308 RLVEFI
+308 RLIEFI
-314 QVQDEP
+314 QEQEEP

-359 LSEENRQGRDYV
+359 LSEENRQGREYV
-371 ENYQQF
+371 EDYRTF
-377 IEDWQSSEQ
+377 IEDWQSDGQ
-386 GMLIVTGSLYFI
+386 GILIITGSLYFI
-398 SEVRRIFN
+398 SEVRRIF
-406 TQQKSKANQ
+406 KK
-415 SSVFKPLSTNNWF
+415 